1 MRVSYKTLLALGVL
15 LSSSIPAIAAGDP
28 LDGSWKINDAKSS
41 WSDGKFPPNMSLSID
56 VQIDGDVM
64 KYHSVND
71 TSKDRP
77 GMVSHFEAEMDGK
90 PHPFPDSNRFNQ
102 VQIRRIGSG
111 QLELLEMKDGDVIVG
126 AWWWVSEDGKHLVRR
141 GIGKGADGK
150 SKEYEEYF
158 DKQ

>member
-1 MRVSYKTLLALGVL
+1 MNRRLIVLGALLLA
-15 LSSSIPAIAAGDP
+15 SASTSAFAAGDP

-56 VQIDGDVM
+56 LKIEGNVM

-71 TSKDRP
+71 TAKDKP
-77 GMVSHFEAEMDGK
+77 GAVSHFEAEMDGK
-90 PHPFPDSNRFNQ
+90 PHLFPDSARFNQ
-102 VQIRRIGSG
+102 VQIRHIGPG

-126 AWWWVSEDGKHLVRR
+126 AWWWLSADGKHLIRR
-141 GIGKGADGK
+141 GIGKAADGI

>member
-1 MRVSYKTLLALGVL
+1 
-15 LSSSIPAIAAGDP
+15 
-28 LDGSWKINDAKSS
+28 
-41 WSDGKFPPNMSLSID
+41 
-56 VQIDGDVM
+56 
-64 KYHSVND
+64 
-71 TSKDRP
+71 
-77 GMVSHFEAEMDGK
+77 MVSHFEAEMDGK
-90 PHPFPDSNRFNQ
+90 PHLFPDSNRFNQ